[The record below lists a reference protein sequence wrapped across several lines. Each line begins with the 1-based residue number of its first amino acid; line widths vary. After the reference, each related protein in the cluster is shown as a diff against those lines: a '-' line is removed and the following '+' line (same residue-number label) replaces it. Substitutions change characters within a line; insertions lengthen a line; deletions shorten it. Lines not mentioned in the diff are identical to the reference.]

1 MRFCIKPALSY
12 YRRKIILNLHKRY
25 TSLNSHIAYANCSAA
40 AILRRKKANVK
51 VALEG
56 AVVFLSAHAPNLM
69 RILKIAWK
77 ISSKLCQGKDLRIPD
92 PIPAAN
98 ESPKD
103 EILQR
108 TQEVVRAGVS
118 VNIRLDYASTKYW
131 SMYQIK
137 KVRLEKSSAHPSK
150 NYEQQ
155 DLDKSIKPAKKDVE
169 RSERVLN
176 LKDRWKPNCQEYKEV
191 ASWQTEKKCLKPR

>member
-1 MRFCIKPALSY
+1 M
-12 YRRKIILNLHKRY
+12 
-25 TSLNSHIAYANCSAA
+25 
-40 AILRRKKANVK
+40 
-51 VALEG
+51 
-56 AVVFLSAHAPNLM
+56 
-69 RILKIAWK
+69 
-77 ISSKLCQGKDLRIPD
+77 
-92 PIPAAN
+92 
-98 ESPKD
+98 
-103 EILQR
+103 
-108 TQEVVRAGVS
+108 
-118 VNIRLDYASTKYW
+118 NIRLDYASTKYW